1 MTDETSLSGRV
12 HQEPS
17 YLDAI
22 LPIVALAVLIGGAMA
37 LFGLAA
43 TEGPLQVALIL
54 AAMIAALIG
63 LGNGH
68 RWEDVEAVGR
78 RGMASMVGVTYIL
91 LATGALIG
99 TWNLSGTIPTL
110 VFYGLR
116 LFHPDWFYLAAAMSC
131 AVLAF
136 SIGSTWATAGTVG
149 VGLMGLATL
158 VGVSPVITAG
168 AVISGTFFG
177 AKLSPRSPSTVLV
190 AELTGNTMPT
200 HLCYQAKT
208 SAPTFI
214 LAIVIFAI
222 LGLADGTDGAGDAV
236 IASELAALDTLFRI
250 TPLNLLPLVLLFALS
265 AFGVPASLAIMAAAL
280 FAGLM
285 APVLQPNAVLTFV
298 GSTDLGT
305 PAAFLKGVWQAMA
318 TGYQANSGIPAVDGL
333 LTRGGMDSMLMTI
346 WLILGAL
353 TYGSLLKEF
362 GLLSKLVMPTIRMSR
377 TPAQLIAAV
386 AVTAFALNVIV
397 GDRYVAVI
405 LPARLF
411 RDEFERRGI
420 PGTSLSHTIADAGT
434 VTSPLVP
441 WNSCG
446 AYMAAVLGIPTLLYL
461 PFCFF
466 NIASPLLAL
475 ALAFKA
481 ARRP

>member
-1 MTDETSLSGRV
+1 MTEETSLPGRI
-12 HQEPS
+12 QEPS

-22 LPIVALAVLIGGAMA
+22 TPIVALAVLIGGAMA
-37 LFGLAA
+37 LFGLEA

-63 LGNGH
+63 LRNGH

-91 LATGALIG
+91 LAAGALIG

-116 LFHPDWFYLAAAMSC
+116 LFDPDWFYLATAVGCAA
-131 AVLAF
+131 LALG
-136 SIGSTWATAGTVG
+136 IGSTWATAGTIG
-149 VGLMGLATL
+149 VGLTGLATL

-168 AVISGTFFG
+168 AVVSGTFFG
-177 AKLSPRSPSTVLV
+177 AKLSPLSPSTVLV
-190 AELTGNTMPT
+190 ATLTGNTVHT
-200 HLCYQAKT
+200 HLRYQAKT
-208 SAPTFI
+208 SVPAFI
-214 LAIVIFAI
+214 LAAALFAAI
-222 LGLADGTDGAGDAV
+222 GLTDGTEGVGEAIV
-236 IASELAALDTLFRI
+236 ASELAVLDTLFEI
-250 TPLNLLPLVLLFALS
+250 TPLNLLPLAALFALS
-265 AFGVPASLAIMAAAL
+265 AFGVPASPAIMAAAL

-285 APVLQPNAVLTFV
+285 APILQPEAVLRFV
-298 GSTDLGT
+298 DTTGSGT
-305 PAAFLKGVWQAMA
+305 PVAYLKGVWQVMA
-318 TGYQANSGIPAVDGL
+318 SGYQTNTGIPVVDDL
-333 LTRGGMDSMLMTI
+333 LSRGGMDSMLTTI

-353 TYGSLLKEF
+353 AYGSLLKEF
-362 GLLSKLVMPTIRMSR
+362 GLLSKLVMPMLRRAS
-377 TPAQLIAAV
+377 TPGRLTATV
-386 AVTAFALNVIV
+386 AVTAFGLNLVT

-405 LPARLF
+405 VPARLF
-411 RDEFERRGI
+411 REEFERRGL
-420 PGTSLSHTIADAGT
+420 PTTSLSHTIADAGT

-466 NIASPLLAL
+466 NIASPLLTL
-475 ALAFKA
+475 AVAFKSP
-481 ARRP
+481 RRP

>member
-1 MTDETSLSGRV
+1 MTEGTTLPGRI
-12 HQEPS
+12 QEPS

-22 LPIVALAVLIGGAMA
+22 SPIMALAVLIGGAMA
-37 LFGLAA
+37 LFGLDA

-54 AAMIAALIG
+54 AAMIAALMG
-63 LGNGH
+63 LRNGH

-78 RGMASMVGVTYIL
+78 MGMASMVGVTYIL
-91 LATGALIG
+91 LAAGALIG

-116 LFHPDWFYLAAAMSC
+116 LFHPDWFYLAVAVGC

-136 SIGSTWATAGTVG
+136 GIGSTWATAGTIG
-149 VGLMGLATL
+149 VGLMGLAAL
-158 VGVSPVITAG
+158 VGVSPVVTAG

-177 AKLSPRSPSTVLV
+177 AKLSPLSPSTVLV
-190 AELTGNTMPT
+190 ATLTGNTVHT
-200 HLCYQAKT
+200 HLRYQAKT
-208 SAPTFI
+208 SVPTFI
-214 LAIVIFAI
+214 LAAI
-222 LGLADGTDGAGDAV
+222 LFAVIGLTDGMDGVGDAV
-236 IASELAALDTLFRI
+236 IASELASLDTLFEI
-250 TPLNLLPLVLLFALS
+250 TPLNLLPLLVLFTLS
-265 AFGVPASLAIMAAAL
+265 AVRVPASPAIMAAAL

-285 APVLQPNAVLTFV
+285 APILQPEAVLRFV
-298 GSTDLGT
+298 GPTELST
-305 PAAFLKGVWQAMA
+305 PAAYLKGVWQAMA

-353 TYGSLLKEF
+353 AYGSLLKEF
-362 GLLSKLVMPTIRMSR
+362 GLLSKLVMPMIRRSR
-377 TPAQLIAAV
+377 TPGQLTAAV
-386 AVTAFALNVIV
+386 AVTAFGLNVIV

-411 RDEFERRGI
+411 REEFERRGL
-420 PGTSLSHTIADAGT
+420 PATVLSHTIADAGT

-466 NIASPLLAL
+466 NIASPLLTL
-475 ALAFKA
+475 AIAFKA
-481 ARRP
+481 SRRP